1 MAYQKL
7 QVSEALAV
15 IPSNSV
21 AIPDPSTKILS
32 GQADFS
38 VANTLTDVGTTF
50 LTDGIQI
57 MSPGPAIIYN
67 INAGIAYYV
76 KSIDSDTQL
85 TLSGGGAG
93 GATDNYVIYN
103 AATLG
108 CVVYVGGA
116 GDMKM
121 VMAATNT
128 GLSWSSGSS
137 ILFTAIPAGSFLPT
151 QIIGVAETG
160 TTATDIVALW

>member
-15 IPSNSV
+15 IPSNTV
-21 AIPDPSTKILS
+21 AIPDPSTKVLM
-32 GQADFS
+32 GVGDFS
-38 VANTLTDVGTTF
+38 VGGVLTDVGTTF

-67 INAGIAYYV
+67 TTDSVAYYV
-76 KSIDSDTQL
+76 LDITDDLNLSITNV
-85 TLSGGGAG
+85 AG
-93 GATDNYVIYN
+93 GSAAASYTIYN
-103 AATLG
+103 AATIG

-121 VMAATNT
+121 VMANTNFPQF
-128 GLSWSSGSS
+128 GGSGASVAFQS
-137 ILFTAIPAGSFLPT
+137 IPAGSFLPT